1 MEKSSLT
8 KSNKMRFYLL
18 CFLLFSFSFP
28 FFSQEDKKNK
38 WKEKV
43 EFSGFIKYMNTT
55 SFVNL
60 DSLITDN
67 LIHNRIRFKAYL
79 SDKITSVI
87 EMRNRLFY
95 GQATRLNSFLASSL
109 ENDKGIVDMS
119 YVSLDRKSLVIHSI
133 LDRAY
138 MRYSDEKWELTLGR
152 QRINWGVNL
161 AFNPN
166 DLFNAYS
173 LVDFDYQERPGA
185 DAVRF
190 QYYTNELSSFETAIQ
205 FGKSLDSSVIAG
217 LWKINK
223 WEYDFQFLI
232 ANFYSDFV
240 LGTAWAG
247 NLKKAGFKT
256 ELSFFQPKNN
266 FLESSGV
273 LSLSS
278 SLDYS
283 FKKGTYINGSVLY
296 NSSGTSQALNSSNL
310 FQTFIGDISAKSL
323 MPSKWT
329 YFGQVSGVFNP
340 ALNGSLSFF
349 YMHGINLAL
358 FMPSI
363 VYNFNDD
370 WELMLTAQSAFAN
383 INSNFSSAGSGL
395 FIRMMYSF

>member
-1 MEKSSLT
+1 
-8 KSNKMRFYLL
+8 MRIYLL
-18 CFLLFSFSFP
+18 CFLLFFFSFS
-28 FFSQEDKKNK
+28 FFSQENKKNK

-43 EFSGFIKYMNTT
+43 EFSGFLKYMNTT
-55 SFVNL
+55 SVVDL

-79 SDKITSVI
+79 SDKITTVI
-87 EMRNRLFY
+87 EMRNRIFY
-95 GQATRLNSFLASSL
+95 GEATKLTSFLGSSL
-109 ENDKGIVDMS
+109 DFDNGVIDMS
-119 YVSLDRKSLVIHSI
+119 YVSLDRKSVVIHSI
-133 LDRAY
+133 LDRAF
-138 MRYSDEKWELTLGR
+138 MKYSEEKWELTLGR

-161 AFNPN
+161 AFNPH

-190 QYYTNELSSFETAIQ
+190 QYYKNELSSFETAIQ

-232 ANFYSDFV
+232 ANYYHDIV

-256 ELSFFQPKNN
+256 ELSYFQPKNN
-266 FLESSGV
+266 FLESSGA

-278 SLDYS
+278 TIDYS

-296 NSSGTSQALNSSNL
+296 NSSGTSQSISSSNL

-349 YMHGINLAL
+349 YMQGINLAL
-358 FMPSI
+358 FMPTI
-363 VYNFNDD
+363 VYNVNDD
-370 WELMLTAQSAFAN
+370 WEIMLTVQSAFGK

-395 FIRMMYSF
+395 YLRMMYSF

>member
-1 MEKSSLT
+1 
-8 KSNKMRFYLL
+8 
-18 CFLLFSFSFP
+18 
-28 FFSQEDKKNK
+28 
-38 WKEKV
+38 
-43 EFSGFIKYMNTT
+43 MNTT
-55 SFVNL
+55 SFVDL

-79 SDKITSVI
+79 SDKITTVI
-87 EMRNRLFY
+87 EMRNRIFY
-95 GQATRLNSFLASSL
+95 GEATKLTSFLGSSL
-109 ENDKGIVDMS
+109 DVDNGLIDMS
-119 YVSLDRKSLVIHSI
+119 YVSLDRKSVVIQSI

-138 MRYSDEKWELTLGR
+138 MKYSEEKWELTLGR

-161 AFNPN
+161 AFNPH

-173 LVDFDYQERPGA
+173 LIDFDYQERPGA

-190 QYYTNELSSFETAIQ
+190 QYFTNELSSFETAVQ

-232 ANFYSDFV
+232 ANYFHDIV

-256 ELSFFQPKNN
+256 ELSYFQPKNN
-266 FLESSGV
+266 FLESSGA

-278 SLDYS
+278 TIDYS

-296 NSSGTSQALNSSNL
+296 NSSGTSQSLSSSNL

-358 FMPSI
+358 FMPTI
-363 VYNFNDD
+363 VYNVNDY
-370 WELMLTAQSAFAN
+370 WEIMLTVQSAFGK

-395 FIRMMYSF
+395 YLRMMYSF

>member
-1 MEKSSLT
+1 
-8 KSNKMRFYLL
+8 MRIYFL
-18 CFLLFSFSFP
+18 CFLLISVSYS
-28 FFSQEDKKNK
+28 FFSQENNKNK

-55 SFVNL
+55 SFVDL

-79 SDKITSVI
+79 SDKITTVI
-87 EMRNRLFY
+87 EMRNRIFY
-95 GQATRLNSFLASSL
+95 GEATKLTYFLGSSL
-109 ENDKGIVDMS
+109 DVDNGVIDMS
-119 YVSLDRKSLVIHSI
+119 YVSLDRKSVVIHSI

-138 MRYSDEKWELTLGR
+138 MKYSEEKWELTLGR

-161 AFNPN
+161 AFNPH

-190 QYYTNELSSFETAIQ
+190 QYYKNELSSFETAIQ

-223 WEYDFQFLI
+223 CEYDFQFLI
-232 ANFYSDFV
+232 ANYYHDIV

-256 ELSFFQPKNN
+256 ELSYFQPKNN
-266 FLESSGV
+266 FLESSGA

-278 SLDYS
+278 TIDYS

-296 NSSGTSQALNSSNL
+296 NSSGTSQSLSSSNL

-329 YFGQVSGVFNP
+329 YFGQLSGVFNP

-358 FMPSI
+358 FMPTI
-363 VYNFNDD
+363 VYNVNDY
-370 WELMLTAQSAFAN
+370 WEIMLTVQSAFGK

-395 FIRMMYSF
+395 YLRMMYSF

>member
-1 MEKSSLT
+1 
-8 KSNKMRFYLL
+8 
-18 CFLLFSFSFP
+18 
-28 FFSQEDKKNK
+28 
-38 WKEKV
+38 
-43 EFSGFIKYMNTT
+43 MNTT

-109 ENDKGIVDMS
+109 DNDKGIVDMS

-266 FLESSGV
+266 FLESSGA

-310 FQTFIGDISAKSL
+310 FQTFIGNISAKSL

>member
-1 MEKSSLT
+1 MKIFFS
-8 KSNKMRFYLL
+8 
-18 CFLLFSFSFP
+18 CFLIF
-28 FFSQEDKKNK
+28 FFSSYVSAQENKNKK

-55 SFVNL
+55 SVVDL

-79 SDKITSVI
+79 TDKITTVI
-87 EMRNRLFY
+87 EMRNRIFY
-95 GQATRLNSFLASSL
+95 GEATRLNSSL
-109 ENDKGIVDMS
+109 GKQLEKDNGQIDLSFVC
-119 YVSLDRKSLVIHSI
+119 LDRKPLVIHSI

-138 MRYSDEKWELTLGR
+138 MKYSEEKWELTLGR

-173 LVDFDYQERPGA
+173 LIDFDYQERPGA

-190 QYYTNELSSFETAIQ
+190 QYFTNELSSFETAIQ

-232 ANFYSDFV
+232 ANYFHDIV

-256 ELSFFQPKNN
+256 ELSYFQPKNN
-266 FLESSGV
+266 FLESSGA

-278 SLDYS
+278 TIDYS
-283 FKKGTYINGSVLY
+283 LKNGTYINGSVLY
-296 NSSGTSQALNSSNL
+296 NSSGTSQSLSSSNL

-349 YMHGINLAL
+349 YMQGISLAL
-358 FMPSI
+358 FMPTI
-363 VYNFNDD
+363 VYNVNDYC
-370 WELMLTAQSAFAN
+370 EIMLTVQSAFGK
-383 INSNFSSAGSGL
+383 INSNFSSTGSGL
-395 FIRMMYSF
+395 YLRMMYSF

>member
-43 EFSGFIKYMNTT
+43 EFSGFVKYMNTT

-109 ENDKGIVDMS
+109 DNDKGIVDMS

-138 MRYSDEKWELTLGR
+138 MIYSYEKWELTFGR

-223 WEYDFQFLI
+223 WEYDFQILI

-296 NSSGTSQALNSSNL
+296 NSSGTSQAINSSNL

-340 ALNGSLSFF
+340 ALNASLSFF